1 MADTD
6 TLIGQTV
13 SHYRVLE
20 KLGGGGMGVVYKAED
35 MRLHRNVALKF
46 LPDSVASDAQA
57 LARFQREAQAAS
69 ALNHPN
75 ICTIYDIGEAN
86 GQAFI
91 VMEFLDGMTLKHRIG
106 GRPLD
111 TESILSVAIQ
121 VTEGLSAAHAK
132 GIIHR
137 DIKPANIFLT
147 ESGQIK
153 ILDFGLAKV
162 STGKSVS
169 DGATTLGTLEIDP
182 EHLTSPGSTLGTV
195 AYMSPEQAR
204 AEELDARTDLF
215 SFGTVLYEMAT
226 GSLPFKGESTALIFK
241 AILDTAPGPAARL
254 NPNLPT
260 ELERIIGKALEKDRR
275 LRYQRAG
282 EIRTDLLQLKKETE
296 SGRAVIGTAEVAL
309 PATRK
314 GPWLR
319 WVAATCT
326 AILIIALAV
335 GGWLFFSRKAHALTD
350 KDTVVLA
357 DFDNKTSDPVFD
369 DTLRE
374 GLSVQLQQS
383 PFLSLISDSKINHT
397 LKLMGRSAGDRLTPE
412 VTREVCQRTG
422 SKAMLAGS
430 IAALGSHYVIGLKA
444 LSCNAGDVLAEE
456 QEQAESKEAVLKA
469 LDTAA
474 VSLRRKLGESLGT
487 IQKYDAP
494 IYEGTTPSLE
504 ALKAFSL
511 GIKAQ
516 HEKGNAVAIPF
527 YKRAIELDPN
537 FATAYANLGISYSNL
552 GESGLASENFQ
563 KAYERR
569 DRVNEREKF
578 HISAFYYDF
587 VTGELEKA
595 IPIYELWA
603 QVYPRDVAPRVN
615 LGFNYVFLGQHE
627 KAVAETLESLRVKP
641 DAGDAYANLMSDYA
655 FLNRLDQAKAA
666 YQQAVALNLDHP
678 LLHANL
684 YVIAFLQ
691 GDATEMQSQV
701 DWAKDKPGAE
711 DILLSYES
719 DTEAFSGHLQ
729 KARDFSRRAEQSA
742 KRADEKETA
751 AEWQMNA
758 ALREAEFGNAL
769 QARNGAASVLAL
781 APARDVQILA
791 ALTLALAGDSA
802 RAQKMA
808 DELEKQNPL
817 STVIIGYWLP
827 TIRAAIEINRNN
839 VAKAIDLLQAAA
851 PYELGYPLPE
861 VEFGGLLYPAYL
873 RGQAYLLLHQ
883 GKEATV
889 EFQKFLDHRSLVAN
903 CPLGALAHIGLARAY
918 VLQGD
923 TVKARAAYQDFLA
936 LWKDADPDIPILKQ
950 AKAEYTKLQ

>member
-86 GQAFI
+86 VQAFI

-260 ELERIIGKALEKDRR
+260 ELERIIGKALEKVRG
-275 LRYQRAG
+275 LRYQSAG

-350 KDTVVLA
+350 KDTIVLA
-357 DFDNKTSDPVFD
+357 DFDNKTGDAVFD
-369 DTLRE
+369 DTLKQ
-374 GLSVQLQQS
+374 GLAVSLAQS
-383 PFLSLISDSKINHT
+383 PFLNILPEQKVRET
-397 LKLMGRSAGDRLTPE
+397 LGMMGRPAGERIVGE
-412 VTREVCQRTG
+412 VARELCQRAGT
-422 SKAMLAGS
+422 KAVLEGS
-430 IAALGSHYVIGLKA
+430 ISSLGSQFVIGLNAVNCRSGDA
-444 LSCNAGDVLAEE
+444 LD
-456 QEQAESKEAVLKA
+456 QEQVQASRKEDVLKA
-469 LDTAA
+469 LGEAGRR
-474 VSLRRKLGESLGT
+474 LREKLGESLST
-487 IQKYDAP
+487 IQKFDTPLEQA
-494 IYEGTTPSLE
+494 TTPSLE
-504 ALKAFSL
+504 ALKAYSL
-511 GIKAQ
+511 ARKTYSERGDA
-516 HEKGNAVAIPF
+516 AAIPL
-527 YKRAIELDPN
+527 YERAIELDPS
-537 FATAYANLGISYSNL
+537 FAMAYAGLGVCNFNLEQAGA
-552 GESGLASENFQ
+552 ASQNYKQ
-563 KAYERR
+563 AYELR
-569 DRVNEREKF
+569 DRVSEREKLS
-578 HISAFYYDF
+578 ISALYYGN
-587 VTGELEKA
+587 VTGELDKA
-595 IPIYELWA
+595 MQTYQLWA
-603 QVYPRDVAPRVN
+603 QAYPRE
-615 LGFNYVFLGQHE
+615 YVPHRRQGRLYASLGQYE
-627 KAVAETLESLRVKP
+627 KAVAETLECLRLNP
-641 DAGDAYANLMSDYA
+641 DDGVCNGNLMAYNLA
-655 FLNRLDQAKAA
+655 LNRLDAAKATYRQA
-666 YQQAVALNLDHP
+666 MARDLERPQLHGAMYRVAFLEGDAAEMEHQVAWASGKPGVEDEMLSLQSATETFFGRLARARELSRQAMESARRNQQEETAVMWGIAEALHEAELGDTTRTRALAASALPLALNQQIQTLAAVAL
-678 LLHANL
+678 ARS
-684 YVIAFLQ
+684 
-691 GDATEMQSQV
+691 GDAAQ
-701 DWAKDKPGAE
+701 AE
-711 DILLSYES
+711 
-719 DTEAFSGHLQ
+719 
-729 KARDFSRRAEQSA
+729 
-742 KRADEKETA
+742 KRANE
-751 AEWQMNA
+751 
-758 ALREAEFGNAL
+758 L
-769 QARNGAASVLAL
+769 ARRFPL
-781 APARDVQILA
+781 D
-791 ALTLALAGDSA
+791 TLIN
-802 RAQKMA
+802 R
-808 DELEKQNPL
+808 
-817 STVIIGYWLP
+817 YWVP
-827 TIRAAIEINRNN
+827 TIRASIEIHRGNP
-839 VAKAIDLLQAAA
+839 AKAIDLLQPVA
-851 PYELGYPLPE
+851 PYELARDL
-861 VEFGGLLYPAYL
+861 VNLYPVYI
-873 RGQAYLLLHQ
+873 RGQAYLLLRR
-883 GKEATV
+883 GGEAAA
-889 EFQKFLDHRSLVAN
+889 EFEKILDHRGITIN
-903 CPLGALAHIGLARAY
+903 EPIGALAHLQLGRAY
-918 VLQGD
+918 ALAGD
-923 TVKARAAYQDFLA
+923 PAKAKVAYQDFFR

-950 AKAEYTKLQ
+950 AKVEYAKLQ